1 MSASRILIDIIKH
14 FNSSLNMEK
23 HTIPLYSF
31 LEERISK
38 MMFLIRKNMDNKEKE
53 GQNPQRLTANSDSL
67 KVIKIFYFNLK
78 NLKYLC
84 EIPNLYIYALNY
96 LDTSNTNLVKDYLKM
111 SIECIIKLIKDAVN
125 N

>member
-1 MSASRILIDIIKH
+1 
-14 FNSSLNMEK
+14 
-23 HTIPLYSF
+23 
-31 LEERISK
+31 
-38 MMFLIRKNMDNKEKE
+38 MDNKEKE